1 MGKPIL
7 LSVEMKESHEG
18 NHITFFEE
26 GAEYME
32 GELAKLPGL
41 LKDSPSYAGNVVH
54 AYDYWRNAKP

>member
-1 MGKPIL
+1 
-7 LSVEMKESHEG
+7 MKESHEG